1 MNFATLKGLTIPEGV
16 VTQIADA
23 SGRVL
28 WKLETSKPVVLE
40 VEKITSGTYAGE
52 AAYTGEQFILLDIY
66 PKTNGTVKV
75 TYGGLTKT
83 ITDTSGAEEPNAQQV
98 FFGTFNGVSDSVATP
113 ASGEL
118 TIKGDCAAFGCG
130 WYTSLNGKSN
140 NAVFTGVTAIESFG
154 NCETIPSKAF
164 KKSTLLKNVGA
175 LDNITSIGDEAFAG
189 CTNLEN
195 MVIPATVNFTPAI
208 FRPVGDSTSF
218 TMRGSFLTVDENH
231 PTYSCKGSCLITKA
245 NNEVVLGFS
254 DAVIPSGVTSI
265 GARAFYNCLEMSAIF
280 TIPEGV
286 KTIGDKAFYSAEG
299 ITDFI
304 IPASLTNIGLN
315 GCFCSAVRIVSHA
328 TTPPTVDVG
337 SSGAYPFMKQRV
349 ESVTVPK
356 GCGDA
361 YKAAKGWLYFKD
373 LIVEA
378 S

>member
-1 MNFATLKGLTIPEGV
+1 MSINFATLQGLSIPEGV

-28 WKLETSKPVVLE
+28 WMVQSGDKVILE
-40 VEKITSGTYAGE
+40 VAKITSDTYAGE
-52 AAYTGEQFILLDIY
+52 TTYTGEQFILLDIY

-113 ASGEL
+113 ASGTL

-130 WYTSLNGKSN
+130 WYTSHSEKSN
-140 NAVFTGVTAIESFG
+140 NSVFTGVTVIESFG

-164 KKSTLLKNVGA
+164 SRSASLKNVGS
-175 LDNITSIGDEAFAG
+175 LENITSIGDEAFNR

-195 MVIPATVNFTPAI
+195 MVIPATVDFTPAI
-208 FRPVGDSTSF
+208 FRDTSSF

-265 GARAFYNCLEMSAIF
+265 GARAFYYCLEMSAIF

-286 KTIGDKAFYSAEG
+286 KTIGDRAFYSAEG

-304 IPASLTNIGLN
+304 IPASLTNIGQN
-315 GCFCSAVRIVSHA
+315 GCYCSAVRIVSHA

-337 SSGAYPFMKQRV
+337 STGAYPFKKERV

-361 YKAAKGWLYFKD
+361 YKAAKGWRYFKD